1 MRFQEALRI
10 LVAAVAGAVVVA
22 IMFLI
27 VGSIFLALAVTV
39 PILLVLAVAAALL
52 SGRGRVE
59 IRRGRD

>member
-27 VGSIFLALAVTV
+27 VGSILLALAVTV

-52 SGRGRVE
+52 SGRGRAE
-59 IRRGRD
+59 IRRE